1 MCRRKQLLGCALL
14 LACLAAPAQAGRSC
28 EEKQPSPDS
37 FRLALGT
44 AQQTQQR
51 LEQLGTA
58 VAIIGR
64 VGQDLS
70 KYGLRYTHAGIVYRA
85 GDGRWRVAEL
95 LNECG
100 SDRAELWNDGL
111 GTFFLDDMFAFD
123 TVLLLPPPAVARSLG
138 ERLQDG
144 PLLRTMFSARYSLT
158 AYPFATRY
166 QNSNAWVLE
175 TLAAASSGNRL
186 YTREQSQQWLQKN
199 GYQPSELNLGA
210 LTRLGG
216 RMFKAN
222 VAFDDHPNE
231 LRYSDRIRTVTV
243 DSIIQ
248 FFMARN
254 EGWQVEELAAPV
266 LKRY

>member
-1 MCRRKQLLGCALL
+1 MCHRKSLITAGVL
-14 LACLAAPAQAGRSC
+14 LACLTAQAQAGRSC
-28 EEKQPSPDS
+28 EEKSLSLDT
-37 FRLALGT
+37 FHLAL
-44 AQQTQQR
+44 AAAEQTQQQ
-51 LEQLGTA
+51 LEQLGA
-58 VAIIGR
+58 SVAIVGR

-70 KYGLRYTHAGIVYRA
+70 KYGLRYTHVGIVFRA
-85 GDGRWRVAEL
+85 PDGRWRVAEL
-95 LNECG
+95 LNDCG
-100 SDRAELWNDGL
+100 SDHAELWYDGL

-123 TVLLLPPPAVARSLG
+123 SMLLLPPPEQAKQLLT
-138 ERLQDG
+138 RLQDG

-199 GYQPSELNLGA
+199 GYQPTELHLGM

-231 LRYSDRIRTVTV
+231 LRYSGRIRTVTV

-254 EGWQVEELAAPV
+254 EGWQVKEIAAPIR
-266 LKRY
+266 KRY

>member
-1 MCRRKQLLGCALL
+1 MCRRKLLAGAALV
-14 LACLAAPAQAGRSC
+14 LACLTAPALAGRSC
-28 EEKQPSPDS
+28 EEKSLSPDT
-37 FRLALGT
+37 FHLAMTT
-44 AQQTQQR
+44 AEQTQQQ
-51 LEQLGTA
+51 LEQLGAT
-58 VAIIGR
+58 VAIVGR

-70 KYGLRYTHAGIVYRA
+70 KHGLRYTHAGIA
-85 GDGRWRVAEL
+85 FHTPDGRWRVAEL
-95 LNECG
+95 LNDCG
-100 SDRAELWNDGL
+100 SDRAELWYDGL

-123 TVLLLPPPAVARSLG
+123 AVLLLPPPEQAKLLQA
-138 ERLQDG
+138 RLQDG

-199 GYQPSELNLGA
+199 GYQPTELHLGM

-231 LRYSDRIRTVTV
+231 LRYSGRIRTVTV

-248 FFMARN
+248 CFMARN
-254 EGWQVEELAAPV
+254 EGWQVKQIPAPS
-266 LKRY
+266 LRRY